1 LDTVYVTRRN
11 TEQGWKLTG
20 GDEERHDQAPAAQPL
35 DAHAAEADAERRGDV
50 LLEGHLEV
58 SAVSCVSRI
67 R

>member
-1 LDTVYVTRRN
+1 MEYRAGYN
-11 TEQGWKLTG
+11 LTG
-20 GDEERHDQAPAAQPL
+20 GDEKNDDQASTAQLL
-35 DAHAAEADAERRGDV
+35 DADAAEADAQRRGDV

>member
-1 LDTVYVTRRN
+1 MEYRAGYN
-11 TEQGWKLTG
+11 LTG
-20 GDEERHDQAPAAQPL
+20 GDEERHNQAAAAQLL
-35 DAHAAEADAERRGDV
+35 DADAAEADAERRGDV